1 MIERVNKFSFPI
13 DKWNFER
20 TNKGFAAKS
29 KNDEHRIELDNKRMV
44 IEENIIYNNI
54 LEVKISRKSN
64 DDYKTNQ
71 QLWQLKQ

>member
-1 MIERVNKFSFPI
+1 
-13 DKWNFER
+13 
-20 TNKGFAAKS
+20 
-29 KNDEHRIELDNKRMV
+29 MV

-71 QLWQLKQ
+71 QL